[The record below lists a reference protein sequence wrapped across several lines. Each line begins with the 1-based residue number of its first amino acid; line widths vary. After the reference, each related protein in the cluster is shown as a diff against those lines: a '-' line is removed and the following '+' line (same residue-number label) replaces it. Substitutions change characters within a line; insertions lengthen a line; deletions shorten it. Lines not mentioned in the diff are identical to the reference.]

1 MFTDFLRDQA
11 FAIAWLG
18 LMASAWFGWSQ
29 EDPKPSLRAWL
40 GAGSVLGMLT
50 AGAFGVLVWRNWA
63 TETALEGKYW
73 VFGALVLLDIVLIG
87 GGCLWL
93 AKRGMV
99 RWYGWWIA
107 ACVALHFIPLAW
119 VLEDWS
125 YSLLAVIQVAG
136 LAWLFPRLKS
146 GTSPTSRWACPWVG
160 ATLLVY
166 ALVSGSIF
174 LINHGFPL
182 NG

>member
-29 EDPKPSLRAWL
+29 EDPQPSLRAWL

-73 VFGALVLLDIVLIG
+73 VFGALVLLEIVLI

-107 ACVALHFIPLAW
+107 ACVALHEPFAALA
-119 VLEDWS
+119 
-125 YSLLAVIQVAG
+125 
-136 LAWLFPRLKS
+136 
-146 GTSPTSRWACPWVG
+146 PTSTDVRCSNTSDLVDLAGGLSRLAPPAIQIARAHHADLLDG
-160 ATLLVY
+160 AGHTAGDASRGQHNGYPKPGLL
-166 ALVSGSIF
+166 
-174 LINHGFPL
+174 
-182 NG
+182 